1 MTQII
6 QNRIIFKWLSFYL
19 YYLLIFIILFKYW
32 SKFIIKSLLQLFL
45 ILQINIESKYFSMHF
60 TLIFLLFMFEV
71 LRDWIC
77 GDLNAKVIIIQITI
91 NTESAQFIYMEAFI
105 I

>member
-1 MTQII
+1 
-6 QNRIIFKWLSFYL
+6 
-19 YYLLIFIILFKYW
+19 
-32 SKFIIKSLLQLFL
+32 
-45 ILQINIESKYFSMHF
+45 MHF